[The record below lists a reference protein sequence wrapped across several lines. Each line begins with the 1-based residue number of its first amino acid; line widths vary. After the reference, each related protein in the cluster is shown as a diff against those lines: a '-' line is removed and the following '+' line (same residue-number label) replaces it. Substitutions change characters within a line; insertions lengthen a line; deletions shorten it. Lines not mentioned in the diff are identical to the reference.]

1 MTGSP
6 STDSSSVER
15 PPDDRLDSW
24 KEIAAYMRRDVTTV
38 QRWEKREGMPVR
50 RHLHDKMGSVYAFKA
65 DLDAWARARTQVLT
79 ADAEPELDGSASAS
93 LGLPR
98 APGPFGWRAG
108 LAAASAITIL
118 VALAVWQWQ
127 RPETVPEDPLIDAR
141 FVPLTDF
148 DGIEQAAA
156 ISPDGRFVAFLSDRD
171 GPMDVWVT
179 SVGVGQFYNLTR
191 GSVRELVNPSVR
203 TLGFSPDGTLVT
215 FWARQPDAANQPAIG
230 VWAVPV
236 LGGQPRPYLDAA
248 AELAWTSAGDR
259 LVYHTPGPGD
269 PMFVRE
275 SSQVSEARQIFTA
288 PAGLHSHFPIW
299 APDQGFIY
307 FVQGTLPDRLD
318 IWRLK
323 PSGGSPERI
332 TSHESFIS
340 NPVFV
345 DARTLL
351 YLASD
356 ADGPEPVIH
365 SLDVE
370 RRTPRRGRFGVDRYT
385 SLSASADGRRLV
397 ATVANSKGSLWRV
410 PIERTLVDMSAA
422 RRIPLTTSNGSS
434 PRSGAGYLLY
444 VASKGTGDSIWKL
457 QDDKSTEV
465 WSAPNARIIGGPAI
479 ARDGRR
485 IAFSV
490 RQDGQTLLY
499 AANADG
505 TDVRIVGRSLDLE
518 GAPAW
523 MPDGQAITVAVKV
536 DRTPRLFTVPLNGRE
551 PTPLVGAHSVDP
563 VWSPDGELVAF
574 SGADIGTTFE
584 VKTAK
589 VDGSASDFPPRTLT
603 RGGRHM
609 TFMPGR
615 RALVVLRGAIR
626 HKNLWLIDLETG
638 AEHQL
643 TDLPPEFE
651 VRDFDVSPDG
661 REVVLERVQEQS
673 DLVLI
678 ERPGR

>member
-1 MTGSP
+1 
-6 STDSSSVER
+6 
-15 PPDDRLDSW
+15 
-24 KEIAAYMRRDVTTV
+24 
-38 QRWEKREGMPVR
+38 
-50 RHLHDKMGSVYAFKA
+50 
-65 DLDAWARARTQVLT
+65 
-79 ADAEPELDGSASAS
+79 
-93 LGLPR
+93 
-98 APGPFGWRAG
+98 
-108 LAAASAITIL
+108 
-118 VALAVWQWQ
+118 
-127 RPETVPEDPLIDAR
+127 
-141 FVPLTDF
+141 
-148 DGIEQAAA
+148 
-156 ISPDGRFVAFLSDRD
+156 
-171 GPMDVWVT
+171 
-179 SVGVGQFYNLTR
+179 
-191 GSVRELVNPSVR
+191 
-203 TLGFSPDGTLVT
+203 
-215 FWARQPDAANQPAIG
+215 
-230 VWAVPV
+230 
-236 LGGQPRPYLDAA
+236 
-248 AELAWTSAGDR
+248 
-259 LVYHTPGPGD
+259 
-269 PMFVRE
+269 
-275 SSQVSEARQIFTA
+275 
-288 PAGLHSHFPIW
+288 
-299 APDQGFIY
+299 
-307 FVQGTLPDRLD
+307 
-318 IWRLK
+318 
-323 PSGGSPERI
+323 
-332 TSHESFIS
+332 
-340 NPVFV
+340 V